1 MFARSL
7 LAVFGR
13 NFNKNAAEK
22 SKCLPLLRSQ
32 FSDDYIPLQ
41 NLELVF
47 SLALSISLS
56 IYLQAEVLAER
67 ARKSELSSYSQS
79 PTTNKLVLN
88 LVICL
93 LVCLF
98 ARSLANFL
106 SRRYS
111 ICMFR
116 LLSSWSFAIAW
127 QVRTIYPDQFLTIDI
142 RYSTLNDTKLTR
154 SMKVRD
160 YSEGYIFATF
170 SSQVVG

>member
-32 FSDDYIPLQ
+32 FSDYYIPLQ

-47 SLALSISLS
+47 SLTLS

-98 ARSLANFL
+98 AR
-106 SRRYS
+106 
-111 ICMFR
+111 
-116 LLSSWSFAIAW
+116 
-127 QVRTIYPDQFLTIDI
+127 
-142 RYSTLNDTKLTR
+142 
-154 SMKVRD
+154 
-160 YSEGYIFATF
+160 
-170 SSQVVG
+170 